1 MKPEIAAKNQYAG
14 FRRLCRDAAAKGITV
29 HLRQS
34 PYRFTPTLESLVG
47 EVKKIGAANLRPAPS
62 LAALLQSVGG
72 DVAAAEKA
80 IRAEKDAAI
89 WLLSTPAL
97 DEHDQPYS
105 LHEPVAGIDKKLVDA
120 LREKTGARMAFDA
133 IYRSHDD
140 EWRDVRLFGNEVFR

>member
-1 MKPEIAAKNQYAG
+1 M
-14 FRRLCRDAAAKGITV
+14 

-34 PYRFTPTLESLVG
+34 PFRSTPTLAALASEI
-47 EVKKIGAANLRPAPS
+47 KTINAANLRPAPS
-62 LAALLQSVGG
+62 LAALLRSVGG

-97 DEHDQPYS
+97 DEHNQPYS
-105 LHEPVAGIDKKLVDA
+105 LHEPIAGVDARLVGA

-133 IYRSHDD
+133 LYRSSDD
-140 EWRDVRLFGNEVFR
+140 EWRDARLFGTVDSH